1 MRLNEYTYRAL
12 VSAIHGRWQLR
23 DQDEGCTR
31 ALGEMEAQGMWTL
44 QGGTPLRC
52 CKRLFEGKVHL
63 CQVWG
68 NENASGQ
75 EAGVSVRMLLELQA
89 TGRTVLS

>member
-44 QGGTPLRC
+44 QGGLHSDAVKDFSKEKYICAKFGGMRMHLVK
-52 CKRLFEGKVHL
+52 KRVYL
-63 CQVWG
+63 
-68 NENASGQ
+68 SGCF
-75 EAGVSVRMLLELQA
+75 
-89 TGRTVLS
+89 